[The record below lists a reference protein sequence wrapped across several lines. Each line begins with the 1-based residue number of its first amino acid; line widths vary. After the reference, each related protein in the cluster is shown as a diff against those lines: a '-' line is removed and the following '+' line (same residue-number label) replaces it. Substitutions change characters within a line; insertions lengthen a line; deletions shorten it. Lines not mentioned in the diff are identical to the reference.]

1 MNDNNNLNNQN
12 GQNDEVTI
20 KIDSNNNY
28 SQVADSNPTVSINP
42 VSTDS
47 TSINNNS
54 VNVVSDNS
62 IPTINISSSDQPSI
76 QSFSP
81 NNISNNNQT
90 GIQTVSTNI
99 TTPNV
104 SEVVSNNNLSMPD
117 TNEPNIVNITPVN
130 DNVNNDSNE
139 SKNGKFKSILLVIFF
154 VLLFGFIMF
163 LPQISEFFQTGKSNY
178 NSKEVL
184 NGVLVCTSE
193 KNNDVT
199 TTYYQMD
206 LKFSQKKLQSS
217 EYNVTVESEDD
228 SKIQS
233 SDKECKTVREKATDI
248 EGIDVMCTSSDNI
261 STMIQ
266 DYNYKLI
273 DNSKLTKFTE
283 AGGFYPEFKYNDDI
297 YNIQSK
303 MVKAGYD
310 CEVKSS

>member
-76 QSFSP
+76 QSVSP

-99 TTPNV
+99 ITPNV

-154 VLLFGFIMF
+154 VLLFVFIMF

-193 KNNDVT
+193 KSNDVT

-233 SDKECKTVREKATDI
+233 SDKECKTVREMATDI
-248 EGIDVMCTSSDNI
+248 DGIDVMCTSSDNI

-303 MVKAGYD
+303 MIKAGYD

>member
-76 QSFSP
+76 QSVSP
-81 NNISNNNQT
+81 NNNQT

-193 KNNDVT
+193 KSNDVT

-233 SDKECKTVREKATDI
+233 SDKECKTVREMATDI
-248 EGIDVMCTSSDNI
+248 DGIDVMCTSSDNI

-303 MVKAGYD
+303 MIKAGYD

>member
-76 QSFSP
+76 QSVSP

-193 KNNDVT
+193 KSNDVT

-233 SDKECKTVREKATDI
+233 SDKECKTVREMATDI
-248 EGIDVMCTSSDNI
+248 DGIDVMCTSSDNI

-303 MVKAGYD
+303 MIKAGYD

>member
-76 QSFSP
+76 QSVSP

-154 VLLFGFIMF
+154 VLLFVFIMF

-184 NGVLVCTSE
+184 NGVLVCTIE
-193 KNNDVT
+193 KSSDVT

-233 SDKECKTVREKATDI
+233 SDKECKAVREMATDI

-303 MVKAGYD
+303 MIKSGYD

>member
-12 GQNDEVTI
+12 SQNDEVTI

-28 SQVADSNPTVSINP
+28 SQVADSNPTVSINS

-76 QSFSP
+76 QSVSP

-193 KNNDVT
+193 KSNDVT

-233 SDKECKTVREKATDI
+233 SDKECKTVREMATDI
-248 EGIDVMCTSSDNI
+248 DGIDVMCTSSDNI

-303 MVKAGYD
+303 MIKAGYD

>member
-76 QSFSP
+76 QSVSP

-104 SEVVSNNNLSMPD
+104 SEVVSNSNLSRPD

-154 VLLFGFIMF
+154 ALLFVFIMF

-184 NGVLVCTSE
+184 NGVLVCTIE
-193 KNNDVT
+193 KSNDVT

-233 SDKECKTVREKATDI
+233 SDKECKAVREMATDI

-303 MVKAGYD
+303 MIKSGYD